1 MNRLCRIL
9 SLGTIACAGLSASG
23 ASPSVTVITA
33 DWKTIS
39 FDVTG
44 DNMFSVYTQPK
55 DEPMALVLYTGN
67 VEMDDNGKYH
77 PSADNPGTIYL
88 DMPLD
93 NLEYMSFSGLSGVG
107 DVAVSAKVNVDIDGG
122 KMRVTQ
128 VESPV
133 KISVWS
139 AAGVAEAAFTIT
151 SDIEIDIARYGAG
164 VHIVDIDGTTF
175 KILTK

>member
-9 SLGTIACAGLSASG
+9 SLGAIACAGLSASG
-23 ASPSVTVITA
+23 ASPSVIVITA

-39 FDVTG
+39 FDITG
-44 DNMFSVYTQPK
+44 DMFSVYTQPK
-55 DEPMALVLYTGN
+55 GEPMALVLYTGN
-67 VEMDDNGKYH
+67 VEMDDNGKIH
-77 PSADNPGTIYL
+77 PSADIPGSIIYL

-93 NLEYMSFSGLSGVG
+93 NLEYMSFSGLSGVE
-107 DVAVSAKVNVDIDGG
+107 DVTVSAKVNVDVDGG

-151 SDIEIDIARYGAG
+151 SDTEIDIARYGAG